1 MARPETSYDLVA
13 EICRKLDTKG
23 QDPSYG
29 LVAAE
34 LPGNPSKGTV
44 LKHIRTY
51 KDNRDL
57 AATVD
62 TGLSEAFTQA
72 ARAEIAGHINRT
84 TETLGKKV
92 EEANQAADEAL
103 AELDKSEA
111 RAEALE
117 DTLKTAQHLAEQYR
131 QAGET
136 AAAVADQNSQ
146 ILSKRV
152 LDLEQ
157 ERDQLIK
164 AGEASRTEAAKALM
178 QLERADKAATEA
190 GERNKALEQKIE
202 DLAQV
207 KTEAEQRAAV
217 AAERN
222 KALEQ
227 KIEDLAQVK
236 TEAEQRAAVAAERNK
251 VLEQKIEDLAQV
263 KTGAEQRAAVAEARI
278 EELKEK
284 AAGIRTELK
293 ETQTEK
299 ATLETS
305 IEESRKEKAKAEQA
319 AAVADQKAID
329 LADKAALLQ
338 ANLDEARKR
347 IKELEKTAG
356 LTGKSK

>member
-1 MARPETSYDLVA
+1 MARPETPYELVA
-13 EICRKLDTKG
+13 EICRKLAAKG
-23 QDPSYG
+23 QNPSYG

-34 LPGNPSKGTV
+34 LPGNPSKGTI
-44 LKHIRTY
+44 LNHLRIY
-51 KDNRDL
+51 KETRDL

-62 TGLSEAFTQA
+62 TGLSESFEQA
-72 ARAEIAGHINRT
+72 ARAEIAGHIART

-92 EEANQAADEAL
+92 EDANRAADEAL

-111 RAEALE
+111 RAEELE
-117 DTLKTAQHLAEQYR
+117 QELAAAKHLAEQFR

-146 ILSKRV
+146 TLNKRV

-178 QLERADKAATEA
+178 QLERADKAAAEA
-190 GERNKALEQKIE
+190 RERNKALEQKIE

-217 AAERN
+217 AAERS

-236 TEAEQRAAVAAERNK
+236 TEAEQRAAVA
-251 VLEQKIEDLAQV
+251 
-263 KTGAEQRAAVAEARI
+263 EARI

-284 AAGIRTELK
+284 TAGIRTELK

-299 ATLETS
+299 ATLETA
-305 IEESRKEKAKAEQA
+305 IEVSRKENAKADQA
-319 AAVADQKAID
+319 AAVAGQKAMD
-329 LADKAALLQ
+329 LADKTALLQ

-347 IKELEKTAG
+347 IKELEKTRV
-356 LTGKSK
+356 

>member
-13 EICRKLDTKG
+13 EICRKLNTKG

-34 LPGNPSKGTV
+34 LPGNPSKGTI

-51 KDNRDL
+51 KEKRDL

-62 TGLSEAFTQA
+62 TGLSESFTLA

-84 TETLGKKV
+84 TDTLGKKV

-117 DTLKTAQHLAEQYR
+117 EELKAANHLAEQYR

-136 AAAVADQNSQ
+136 AAAVADQNIQ
-146 ILSKRV
+146 NLSKRI

-157 ERDQLIK
+157 ERDHLIK

-178 QLERADKAATEA
+178 QLERADKAAALAE
-190 GERNKALEQKIE
+190 ERNKTLEQKLE

-207 KTEAEQRAAV
+207 KTQ
-217 AAERN
+217 
-222 KALEQ
+222 
-227 KIEDLAQVK
+227 
-236 TEAEQRAAVAAERNK
+236 
-251 VLEQKIEDLAQV
+251 
-263 KTGAEQRAAVAEARI
+263 AEQRAAVAEARVD
-278 EELKEK
+278 ELKDKYASLKSDLKEAQGEK
-284 AAGIRTELK
+284 AA
-293 ETQTEK
+293 
-299 ATLETS
+299 LES
-305 IEESRKEKAKAEQA
+305 VLEEARKEKALVDKM
-319 AAVADQKAID
+319 AAVAEQKLTD
-329 LADKAALLQ
+329 LADKCEILKSD
-338 ANLDEARKR
+338 LDEVRKKN
-347 IKELEKTAG
+347 KELEKRA
-356 LTGKSK
+356 

>member
-13 EICRKLDTKG
+13 EICRKLDSKG

-29 LVAAE
+29 LVATE

-111 RAEALE
+111 RAEILE
-117 DTLKTAQHLAEQYR
+117 ETLKAAQHLAEQYR

-146 ILSKRV
+146 TLSKRV

-178 QLERADKAATEA
+178 QLERADKAAAEA

-202 DLAQV
+202 ALAQV
-207 KTEAEQRAAV
+207 KTEAEQRAAETT
-217 AAERN
+217 ERN

-227 KIEDLAQVK
+227 KIDE
-236 TEAEQRAAVAAERNK
+236 
-251 VLEQKIEDLAQV
+251 LAQV

-284 AAGIRTELK
+284 TAGIRTELK

-319 AAVADQKAID
+319 AAVADQKAMD
-329 LADKAALLQ
+329 LADKVALLQ

-347 IKELEKTAG
+347 IKELEKT
-356 LTGKSK
+356 GKTK